1 MPLFRLHDQRIYFPD
16 PRESPSDV
24 VAFGG
29 DLTPER
35 LVMAYSQGIFPWYNQ
50 PGLIRWWSPAERCI
64 MLTNEVRVSHSM
76 RNFFNKT
83 PVRIT
88 MDQAFKEVILGCREG
103 ERDGATWILDEIVDA
118 YVAMHELGLAHSVEV
133 WEGDALVGGLY
144 GMSLGHA
151 FFGESMFSRRSN
163 ASKSAL
169 IALSHHLLSMD
180 WKLIDCQ
187 VHNEHLESLGAV
199 LMERADF
206 LDFLQEELSHPTLRG
221 NWDEAFQASMKTFPY
236 GLKIPNSP

>member
-24 VAFGG
+24 IAFGG

-50 PGLIRWWSPAERCI
+50 PGLIRWWSPADRCI
-64 MLTNEVRVSHSM
+64 ILTNGVRVSHSM

-83 PVRIT
+83 PVTFT
-88 MDQAFKEVILGCREG
+88 MDQAFHEVILGCREG
-103 ERDGATWILDEIVDA
+103 EREGETWILDEIVEA
-118 YVAMHELGLAHSVEV
+118 YNAMHALGLAHSVEV
-133 WEGDALVGGLY
+133 WENGALVGGLY
-144 GMSLGHA
+144 GISLGHV

-163 ASKSAL
+163 ASKAAL
-169 IALSHHLLSMD
+169 VALSHHLNRND

-199 LMERADF
+199 AVERNDF
-206 LDFLQEELSHPTLRG
+206 LDFLQEELSFPTTRG
-221 NWDEAFQASMKTFPY
+221 NWNEAFQQSMMDFPY
-236 GLKIPNSP
+236 PGNRNNSR